1 MRVTAIA
8 LALTIAAGVAGAV
21 QAAVMG
27 ELGER
32 AGIFPA
38 LAFSGIVV
46 AAVGLAALLVVKQS
60 FGGLGTV
67 ARQPLWLWTGGA
79 LGFVVVLAI
88 TVATPR
94 IGVTATI
101 GILIALNLAVAGV
114 IDHFGL
120 FGFDRAPLTSPRV
133 AGIVLLVVGA
143 ALVLSKRG

>member
-1 MRVTAIA
+1 VTAVA
-8 LALTIAAGVAGAV
+8 LALTVVAGVAGAV

-38 LAFSGIVV
+38 LAFSGVV
-46 AAVGLAALLVVKQS
+46 AAVMGLAGLLVVKQG
-60 FGGLGTV
+60 FEGMGGV
-67 ARQPLWLWTGGA
+67 VRQPVWLWSGGA

-101 GILIALNLAVAGV
+101 GVLIALNLAVAGV
-114 IDHFGL
+114 VDHLGL
-120 FGFDRAPLTSPRV
+120 FGFDRTPLTWPRI
-133 AGIVLLVVGA
+133 AGIVLLAAGA
-143 ALVLSKRG
+143 ALALSKRG

>member
-1 MRVTAIA
+1 MTAVA
-8 LALTIAAGVAGAV
+8 VALTVLAGVAGAV

-32 AGIFPA
+32 AGTFPA
-38 LAFSGIVV
+38 LAFSGIV
-46 AAVGLAALLVVKQS
+46 AAVVGFAALLVVRQS
-60 FGGLGTV
+60 FHGIGGV
-67 ARQPLWLWTGGA
+67 VRQPVWLWTGGA

-101 GILIALNLAVAGV
+101 GILIALNLAVAGL

-120 FGFDRAPLTSPRV
+120 FGFDRTPLTSPRV
-133 AGIVLLVVGA
+133 IGIVLLAAGA
-143 ALVLSKRG
+143 ALALSRRG

>member
-1 MRVTAIA
+1 MTAVA
-8 LALTIAAGVAGAV
+8 VALTILAGVAGAV

-32 AGIFPA
+32 AGTFPA
-38 LAFSGIVV
+38 LAFSGIV
-46 AAVGLAALLVVKQS
+46 AAVVGFAALLVVRQS
-60 FGGLGTV
+60 FHGIGGV
-67 ARQPLWLWTGGA
+67 VRQPVWLWTGGA

-101 GILIALNLAVAGV
+101 GILIALNLAVAGL

-120 FGFDRAPLTSPRV
+120 FGFGRTPLTSPRV
-133 AGIVLLVVGA
+133 IGIVLLAAGA
-143 ALVLSKRG
+143 ALALSKRG

>member
-1 MRVTAIA
+1 VTAVA
-8 LALTIAAGVAGAV
+8 LALTVAAGVAGAI

-38 LAFSGIVV
+38 LAFSGVV
-46 AAVGLAALLVVKQS
+46 AALVGLAGLLVVRQS
-60 FGGLGTV
+60 FQGIGGV
-67 ARQPLWLWTGGA
+67 VRQPVWLWSGGA
-79 LGFVVVLAI
+79 LSFVVVLAI

-120 FGFDRAPLTSPRV
+120 FGFDKTLLTSPRV
-133 AGIVLLVVGA
+133 VGIVLLAVGA
-143 ALVLSKRG
+143 ALTLTRRG

>member
-1 MRVTAIA
+1 VTAVA
-8 LALTIAAGVAGAV
+8 LALTVVAGVAGAV

-38 LAFSGIVV
+38 LAFSGVV
-46 AAVGLAALLVVKQS
+46 AAVMGLAGLLVVKQS
-60 FGGLGTV
+60 FEGMGGV
-67 ARQPLWLWTGGA
+67 VRQPVWLWSGGA

-101 GILIALNLAVAGV
+101 GVLIALNLAVAGV
-114 IDHFGL
+114 VDHLGL
-120 FGFDRAPLTSPRV
+120 FGFDRTPLTWPRI
-133 AGIVLLVVGA
+133 AGIVLLAAGA
-143 ALVLSKRG
+143 ALALSKRG